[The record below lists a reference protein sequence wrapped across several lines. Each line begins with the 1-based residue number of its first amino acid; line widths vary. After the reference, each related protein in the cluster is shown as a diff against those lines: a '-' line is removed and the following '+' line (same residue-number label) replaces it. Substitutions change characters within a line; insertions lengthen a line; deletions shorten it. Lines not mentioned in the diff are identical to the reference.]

1 MIYDLSSLSIDL
13 KSASDGNKFICM
25 LKIKLFFVTI
35 VRPNAPVIVTAVIQ
49 DNSTFTTS
57 YV

>member
-1 MIYDLSSLSIDL
+1 MFYDLSSLSIDL

-25 LKIKLFFVTI
+25 LKIKLFFDTI
-35 VRPNAPVIVTAVIQ
+35 VRPNALVIVTAVIQ